1 MCYCDS
7 EMPAFIDQSF
17 PRAAKTHWCCECGT
31 AIRAGERYQRTKGM
45 WDHQFSTY
53 DRCRACVDTVRYMTW
68 RSKKMEGC
76 YCEVFGQLM
85 EHVQEEWRES
95 RTKLM
100 GIAYVA
106 MQRRWYNDRAERL
119 AAYDARMAARRA
131 KKIEAEHDARA

>member
-1 MCYCDS
+1 
-7 EMPAFIDQSF
+7 
-17 PRAAKTHWCCECGT
+17 
-31 AIRAGERYQRTKGM
+31 
-45 WDHQFSTY
+45 
-53 DRCRACVDTVRYMTW
+53 
-68 RSKKMEGC
+68 
-76 YCEVFGQLM
+76 LM